1 MHNKHINTD
10 AGLAVF
16 FFQFRLVPRA
26 GYVCRCAIKGGT
38 KMNKLKRL
46 FAGLVVCCLFS
57 LPVSASTLCPDGQY
71 HADGSC
77 KLCPDGSYTTAPRC
91 ALAPDGNYIPDY
103 GRGSRLAP
111 DGRYIPETG
120 SMVLCPDGNYY
131 PGRSCRLMPD
141 GRYMGA
147 Q

>member
-1 MHNKHINTD
+1 MLCSHNNGNKDTGVASTSPFQLKTINKGELKMKK
-10 AGLAVF
+10 ASVMF
-16 FFQFRLVPRA
+16 FLLLL
-26 GYVCRCAIKGGT
+26 CI
-38 KMNKLKRL
+38 
-46 FAGLVVCCLFS
+46 LFS

-91 ALAPDGNYIPDY
+91 SLAPDGNYTPDY
-103 GRGSRLAP
+103 GRGTRLTP
-111 DGRYIPETG
+111 NGNYIPETG

-141 GRYMGA
+141 GRYMGS